1 MLLINALQS
10 KSFGKFVTLDELF
23 VGKVLFVEY
32 NTINVVAIDTITL
45 LNLIIIEEEMIL
57 S

>member
-32 NTINVVAIDTITL
+32 NAINVVAIDTITL